1 MIPSYIMPKSFLVKN
16 KRICTFHTEEMEPT
30 SSSAFHVVMP
40 RNTGKYIPKMIF
52 KQIFLFNAFIFTEKW
67 ENIFKYLYLISS
79 PTSVCQKNYINL

>member
-30 SSSAFHVVMP
+30 SSSSAFHVVMP

-52 KQIFLFNAFIFTEKW
+52 KQIFYLMH
-67 ENIFKYLYLISS
+67 LYL
-79 PTSVCQKNYINL
+79 QKSGKIFLNTCI